1 MTDLVRIQK
10 SSKTKYCYQM
20 VDSEQKKD
28 NIGNFD
34 NKQDAV
40 EVDEF

>member
-1 MTDLVRIQK
+1 MTDLVRIQR
-10 SSKTKYCYQM
+10 SNKTKSCYQM
-20 VDSEQKKD
+20 VDCEQKKD

>member
-1 MTDLVRIQK
+1 MTDLVRIQR
-10 SSKTKYCYQM
+10 SSKKKSCYQM